1 MNLYKLVFR
10 NLLGRKNRFIFTLSG
25 ITLGI
30 IALVVL
36 ISLGAGLQSQIHKQ
50 ANDLGANL
58 IVTAKGWCAYE
69 QVKVLSGKQL
79 PDAILPEDV
88 SKIEKI
94 QGIKAYPYLTVGSAI
109 NNEPVSVTGARIL
122 EVKDL
127 KKWNISKGDFPSTSE
142 KYGIVAGS
150 AIAENFEL
158 GIGNSITLRGK
169 EFKVTGILDAT
180 GTGDDGVLFIEL
192 DTAREVYE
200 TDGRVSFIG
209 VKVEDI
215 NKIDYYSNVI
225 TDAANVA
232 VLSDRQLLSSVLSV
246 VNSVSTT
253 LNIIAIIAVLAASF
267 GIINTMLTAIYER
280 KKEIGILKSMG
291 CSNNQIFYVFVME
304 SALYGMIGGVLGLD
318 IGAITSFF
326 ITPFIAQNEF
336 TAFVRSTEV
345 SGMLK
350 VSDMLLILLGSI
362 IISTISGI
370 YPSLRAAKLTPVEAI
385 SYE

>member
-36 ISLGAGLQSQIHKQ
+36 ISLGSGLQSQIHKQ

-58 IVTAKGWCAYE
+58 IITAKGWCAYE

-79 PDAILPEDV
+79 PDAILPEEL

-94 QGIKAYPYLTVGSAI
+94 QGINAYPYLTVGSAI
-109 NNEPVSVTGARIL
+109 NNESVSVTGARI
-122 EVKDL
+122 EEIKNL
-127 KKWNISKGDFPSTSE
+127 KKWKTTKGNFPQPSD

-150 AIAENFEL
+150 AIADRFQL
-158 GIGNSITLRGK
+158 DIGKVIILRGK
-169 EFKVTGILDAT
+169 EFKVTGVLDIT
-180 GTGDDGVLFIEL
+180 GTGDDGVLFIDL
-192 DTAREVYE
+192 DTACEVYE
-200 TDGRVSFIG
+200 TKGRISFIG
-209 VKVEDI
+209 VKVDDI

-225 TDAANVA
+225 TDAANVS

-253 LNIIAIIAVLAASF
+253 LNIIAVIAVLAASF

-291 CSNNQIFYVFVME
+291 SSNFQIFIVFVFE
-304 SALYGMIGGVLGLD
+304 SGLYGLIGGILGLV
-318 IGAITSFF
+318 IGTITSFF

-345 SGMLK
+345 SGLLE
-350 VSDMLLILLGSI
+350 VSDMLVILFGSI
-362 IISTISGI
+362 VIATISGI
-370 YPSLRAAKLTPVEAI
+370 YPSLRAARLTPVEAI

>member
-10 NLLGRKNRFIFTLSG
+10 NLLGRKTRFIFTLSG

-36 ISLGAGLQSQIHKQ
+36 ISLGTGLQAQIHKQ

-79 PDAILPEDV
+79 PDAILPNEL

-94 QGIKAYPYLTVGSAI
+94 KGIKTFPYLTVGSAI
-109 NNEPVSVTGARIL
+109 KNEPVSVTGAKI
-122 EVKDL
+122 EQVKEL
-127 KKWNISKGDFPSTSE
+127 KKWKTTQGDFPKPSDT
-142 KYGIVAGS
+142 YGMVAGS
-150 AIAENFEL
+150 SIAQRFKL
-158 GIGNSITLRGK
+158 SVGKTLTLRGQ
-169 EFKVTGILDAT
+169 EFKITGILDTT
-180 GTGDDGVLFIEL
+180 GTGDDGVLFIGL
-192 DTAREVYE
+192 DTARKVYE
-200 TDGRVSFIG
+200 TKGRISFIG
-209 VKVEDI
+209 VKVDNISRVE
-215 NKIDYYSNVI
+215 YYSNVI
-225 TDAANVA
+225 TDTANVA
-232 VLSDRQLLSSVLSV
+232 VLSDKQMLSSVLSV

-291 CSNNQIFYVFVME
+291 SSNFQIFNIFVIE
-304 SALYGMIGGVLGLD
+304 SGFYGLIGGMFGL
-318 IGAITSFF
+318 IVGTATSFF

-345 SGMLK
+345 SGILS
-350 VSDMLLILLGSI
+350 VSDMFMILFGSVI
-362 IISTISGI
+362 VATLSGI
-370 YPSLRAAKLTPVEAI
+370 YPALRAAKLTPVEAI

>member
-36 ISLGAGLQSQIHKQ
+36 ISLGAGLQTQIHKQ

-79 PDAILPEDV
+79 PDAIPPEEL

-94 QGIKAYPYLTVGSAI
+94 QGVKSYPYLTVGSAI
-109 NNEPVSVTGARIL
+109 NNEPVSVTGARIT
-122 EVKDL
+122 EIKEL
-127 KKWNISKGDFPSTSE
+127 KKWKTAQGDFPKASD

-150 AIAENFEL
+150 AIAENFKL
-158 GIGNSITLRGK
+158 NIGKAITLRGK
-169 EFKVTGILDAT
+169 EFKVTGILEAT
-180 GTGDDGVLFIEL
+180 GTGDDGVLFIDL
-192 DTAREVYE
+192 DTAREAYE
-200 TDGRVSFIG
+200 TKGRISFIG
-209 VKVEDI
+209 IKVDDI
-215 NKIDYYSNVI
+215 NKIDYYSNLI
-225 TDAANVA
+225 TDSANVA

-246 VNSVSTT
+246 VSSVSTT
-253 LNIIAIIAVLAASF
+253 LNIIAVIAVLAASF

-291 CSNNQIFYVFVME
+291 SSNIQIFNIFVVE
-304 SALYGMIGGVLGLD
+304 SGLYGLIGGVLGLL
-318 IGAITSFF
+318 IGTLTSFF
-326 ITPFIAQNEF
+326 ITPLIAQNEF
-336 TAFVRSTEV
+336 TAFIRSTEV
-345 SGMLK
+345 SGIIAA
-350 VSDMLLILLGSI
+350 SDMMLILVGSI
-362 IISTISGI
+362 IVAILSGI
-370 YPSLRAAKLTPVEAI
+370 YPALRAAKLTPVEAI

>member
-79 PDAILPEDV
+79 PDAILPEEL

-94 QGIKAYPYLTVGSAI
+94 EGITVYPYLTVGSAI
-109 NNEPVSVTGARIL
+109 NNEPVSVTGARI
-122 EVKDL
+122 EEIKNL
-127 KKWNISKGDFPSTSE
+127 KKWKIIQGDFPNPSD

-150 AIAENFEL
+150 AIADSFEL
-158 GIGNSITLRGK
+158 SIGKVITLRGK
-169 EFKVTGILDAT
+169 EFKVAGILDTT

-200 TDGRVSFIG
+200 TKGRVSFIG

-215 NKIDYYSNVI
+215 NKIEYYSNVI

-291 CSNNQIFYVFVME
+291 CSNFQIFYVFVIE
-304 SALYGMIGGVLGLD
+304 SGLYGMIGGILGLV
-318 IGAITSFF
+318 IGTVTSFF

-336 TAFVRSTEV
+336 TAFVRATEV
-345 SGMLK
+345 SGILK
-350 VSDMLLILLGSI
+350 ISDMLLILLGSVV
-362 IISTISGI
+362 ISIISGI
-370 YPSLRAAKLTPVEAI
+370 YPSLRAARLTPVEAI